1 MARTIGIGNQDFET
15 IRKENYFYIDKTGF
29 IREWWE
35 SGDSVTLITRPRRF
49 GKTLNMSM
57 LEQFFS
63 VDYFGRGDLFE
74 GLSIWQEE
82 KYRNLQGTYPV
93 IALSF
98 AKIKSASYQNVR
110 KEICQTIAELFS
122 RFHFLSDSD
131 KLNESEKR
139 SFYKVSDDM
148 EDYIAANSLNLLSNC
163 LMKYYGKKVIILL
176 DEYDTPMQEAYVSG
190 YWEELVA
197 FTRSLFNATFKTN
210 PYMERAIMTGIT
222 RVSRESMFSDLNN
235 LEVVT
240 TTSEKYADSFGFT
253 EEEVFAAL
261 EEYGLWDQKQQVKEW
276 YDGFTFGSR
285 KDIYN
290 PWSIINFLDKKKAGA
305 YWSNT
310 SSNRLVGK
318 LLRESNPDVKKAFER
333 LLQGESIKTEIDEQI
348 VYNQLSMTD
357 NAIWSLLLAS
367 GYLKVKNYRAYIGE
381 DGEWREDYE
390 LELTNFEVRVMFR
403 RMVRGWFESPSSDYN
418 DFIRALLLGDVEA
431 MNLYMN
437 RVTLEMFSY
446 FDTGGVREETEPN
459 ESNVS
464 SNAPERFYHGFVLG
478 LMVKLADR
486 YSITSN
492 RESGFG
498 RYDVMLEPRDMTK
511 DDAIILEFKVQGLR
525 EKELSDTVSEALRQI
540 EERDYQASLM
550 AKGIPEEHI
559 RKYGFAFCGKRVLIG
574 TVEG

>member
-1 MARTIGIGNQDFET
+1 
-15 IRKENYFYIDKTGF
+15 
-29 IREWWE
+29 
-35 SGDSVTLITRPRRF
+35 
-49 GKTLNMSM
+49 
-57 LEQFFS
+57 
-63 VDYFGRGDLFE
+63 
-74 GLSIWQEE
+74 
-82 KYRNLQGTYPV
+82 
-93 IALSF
+93 
-98 AKIKSASYQNVR
+98 
-110 KEICQTIAELFS
+110 
-122 RFHFLSDSD
+122 
-131 KLNESEKR
+131 
-139 SFYKVSDDM
+139 
-148 EDYIAANSLNLLSNC
+148 
-163 LMKYYGKKVIILL
+163 
-176 DEYDTPMQEAYVSG
+176 
-190 YWEELVA
+190 
-197 FTRSLFNATFKTN
+197 
-210 PYMERAIMTGIT
+210 
-222 RVSRESMFSDLNN
+222 
-235 LEVVT
+235 
-240 TTSEKYADSFGFT
+240 
-253 EEEVFAAL
+253 
-261 EEYGLWDQKQQVKEW
+261 
-276 YDGFTFGSR
+276 
-285 KDIYN
+285 
-290 PWSIINFLDKKKAGA
+290 
-305 YWSNT
+305 
-310 SSNRLVGK
+310 VGK
-318 LLRESNPDVKKAFER
+318 LLREGNPDVKKAFER

-446 FDTGGVREETEPN
+446 FNTGGGVREETEPN

-559 RKYGFAFCGKRVLIG
+559 RKYGFAFCGKRVLVG